1 MNDQNLS
8 QYYAD
13 APPTIVSLQI
23 KPHFEA
29 LTDKQRVYAHHIS
42 RAAFLGTRIVLRQV
56 SPESE
61 AIFDFIIALH
71 QAYHGHWPNLQK
83 DAGVTEQALKEFLEY
98 ATQFV
103 GNLGNYKGFGDS
115 KFIPRCP
122 PKTIEALALAVPKAK
137 EVLEKSKTPV
147 DAFYASPDEPAKMH
161 LGFPDKGHLS
171 AYYPDSPDITQD
183 EIEAISAFIA
193 EKKLLPENT
202 RLKKTKDGNFQ
213 LLIASGLSKP
223 PPEGGDAGP
232 NTTFNLNGKLE
243 GKNLE
248 LVFGD
253 HIEELAKIALH
264 IKKAGLNAAND
275 TQKQMMDEYAKS
287 FGSGSLNAF
296 KESQKLWVKDIGPA
310 VETNIGFIET
320 YRDPANVRA
329 EWEGLV
335 AMVNQERTKAFQ
347 KLVDAAPSMIPKLP
361 WGKDFEKDTF
371 SAPDFTSLEV
381 LTFNGSGIPAGIN
394 IPNYDDIR
402 QAIGF
407 KNVSLGNVLSAKAPN
422 EPIPFIRQDDLELYQ
437 ANRDQAFEVQVG
449 IHELLGHGT
458 GKLLQET
465 SPGKYNFDASSPP
478 VSPITKKPTCT
489 YYKPGQTW
497 SSVFG
502 GISASYEE
510 CRAECVAMA
519 LSCDFDILKIFGF
532 GDGTVDVNNKA
543 GDVLYT
549 GYLSMARAGI
559 AAVEF
564 WDPKSR
570 KWGQAHMQARFSI
583 LKTFLEAGEGFTV
596 LDYSKDDLSDLT
608 VKMDKEKI
616 LTVGRKA
623 VEAYLQKLHVF
634 KCTADYEQGKK
645 LYEEMTDVD
654 EWWSNKVRPEV
665 LRRKTPRKVFVQA
678 NTFEKDG
685 KVELKE
691 YEPTCEGMIQSWSE
705 RGVYPPA
712 MVGI

>member
-1 MNDQNLS
+1 MDERSIS

-13 APPTIVSLQI
+13 QPPTVVSLAI

-29 LTDKQRVYAHHIS
+29 LTDEQKLYAHNIS

-61 AIFDFIIALH
+61 GIFDFIVTLHKSCNGNWSKLQQESGLGDEAL
-71 QAYHGHWPNLQK
+71 QS
-83 DAGVTEQALKEFLEY
+83 FLNY
-98 ATQFV
+98 ATQFL

-115 KFIPRCP
+115 KYIPRCP
-122 PKTIEALALAVPKAK
+122 PDTIDALASAVPMAKEALR
-137 EVLEKSKTPV
+137 KSKV
-147 DAFYASPDEPAKMH
+147 DAAAFYATTEQPAKMH

-171 AYYPDSPDITQD
+171 TYYPDSPDITQD
-183 EIEAISAFIA
+183 EIEQISTFMA

-202 RLKKTKDGNFQ
+202 RLKKTADGNFQ

-232 NTTFNLNGKLE
+232 ETVFDLPGKLS
-243 GKNLE
+243 GKKLE

-253 HIEELAKIALH
+253 HIEEMAKIALH
-264 IKKAGLNAAND
+264 IKKAGLHAAND
-275 TQKQMMDEYAKS
+275 RQKQMMDHYGKS

-296 KESQKLWVKDIGPA
+296 KESQKLWVKDIGPM

-320 YRDPANVRA
+320 YRDPANVRG

-335 AMVNQERTKAFQ
+335 AMVNKERTKAFQ
-347 KLVDAAPSMIPKLP
+347 KLVDSAPSMIPKLP
-361 WGKDFEKDTF
+361 WGSDFEKDKF

-402 QAIGF
+402 QTIGF
-407 KNVSLGNVLSAKAPN
+407 KNVSLGNVLGAKAPN
-422 EPIPFIRQDDLELYQ
+422 EPIPFIHPDDLDTYRTH
-437 ANRDQAFEVQVG
+437 RDQAFEVQVG

-465 SPGKYNFDASSPP
+465 SPGTYNFNHSSPP
-478 VSPITKKPTCT
+478 LSPLTNKPITT

-519 LSCDFDILKIFGF
+519 LSCDFSILAIFGL
-532 GDGTVDVNNKA
+532 DTTSSDNNMDSPA
-543 GDVLYT
+543 GDVLHAA
-549 GYLSMARAGI
+549 YLSMARAGV
-559 AAVEF
+559 AAVEY
-564 WDPKSR
+564 WDPATR

-583 LKTFLEAGEGFTV
+583 LKTFLDAGEDFCS
-596 LDYSKDDLSDLT
+596 LHHKSKDDLSDLT
-608 VKMDKEKI
+608 VRIDRHKI

-623 VEAYLQKLHVF
+623 VEAYLQKLHVY
-634 KCTADYEQGKK
+634 KCTADFEEGRR
-645 LYEEMTDVD
+645 LYEGMTGVD
-654 EWWSNKVRPEV
+654 GWWEERVRPEV
-665 LRRKTPRKVFVQA
+665 LRRKVPRKVFVQA
-678 NTFEKDG
+678 NT
-685 KVELKE
+685 VEEEEGNVVLRE
-691 YEPTCEGMIQSWSE
+691 YEASGEGMIKSWAD
-705 RGVYPPA
+705 RDV
-712 MVGI
+712 

>member
-1 MNDQNLS
+1 MYDIDNIS

-13 APPTIVSLQI
+13 APPTIVPLAVKS
-23 KPHFEA
+23 HFEA
-29 LTDKQRVYAHHIS
+29 LTQEQKLYAHHVS

-61 AIFDFIIALH
+61 AIFDLILTLH
-71 QAYHGHWPNLQK
+71 QAYNGEWSKLQK
-83 DAGVTEQALKEFLEY
+83 DAGVDEQALSDFLSY
-98 ATQFV
+98 ATQFL
-103 GNLGNYKGFGDS
+103 GNGGNYKGFGDS

-122 PKTIEALALAVPKAK
+122 PEAIENLISVVPKAK
-137 EVLEKSKTPV
+137 EILEKANVSV
-147 DAFYASPDEPAKMH
+147 SAFYATTDEPGKMH
-161 LGFPDKGHLS
+161 LGYPDKGHLS
-171 AYYPDSPDITQD
+171 TYYPDSPGITQD
-183 EIEAISAFIA
+183 EIEQISDFMA

-213 LLIASGLSKP
+213 LLIASGLAKP
-223 PPEGGDAGP
+223 PPEGGDAGSE
-232 NTTFNLNGKLE
+232 TVFDLGGKLS
-243 GKNLE
+243 GKTLE
-248 LVFGD
+248 LVYGD
-253 HIEELAKIALH
+253 YIEEMAKIALH
-264 IKKAGLNAAND
+264 IKKAGLHAAND
-275 TQKQMMDEYAKS
+275 RQKRMMDEYAKS

-296 KESQKLWVKDIGPA
+296 KESQKLWVKDIGPK

-335 AMVNQERTKAFQ
+335 AMVNEERTRAFQ
-347 KLVDAAPSMIPKLP
+347 KLVDSAPSMIPKLP
-361 WGKDFEKDTF
+361 WGPDFEKDTF
-371 SAPDFTSLEV
+371 QAPDFTSLEV

-394 IPNYDDIR
+394 IPNYNDIR
-402 QAIGF
+402 QEIGF

-422 EPIPFIRQDDLELYQ
+422 EPIPFIHPRDLDVYQ

-465 SPGKYNFDASSPP
+465 EPGRFNFDHSHPP
-478 VSPITKKPTCT
+478 ISPITRKPIST

-502 GISASYEE
+502 GFSASYEE

-519 LSCDFDILKIFGF
+519 LSCDFDILRIFGF
-532 GDGTVDVNNKA
+532 GDGAVDMDGKA

-549 GYLSMARAGI
+549 SYLSMARAGI

-564 WDPKSR
+564 WDPKSG

-583 LKTFLEAGEGFTV
+583 LKTFLDAGEGFAT
-596 LDYSKDDLSDLT
+596 LDYSRDDDLSDLT
-608 VKMDKEKI
+608 VRVDRGKI

-634 KCTADYEQGKK
+634 KCTADYEAGKG
-645 LYEEMTDVD
+645 LYDKMTRVD
-654 EWWSNKVRPEV
+654 AWWANKVRPEV

-678 NTFEKDG
+678 NTFVKEEEEG
-685 KVELKE
+685 GEVVLRE
-691 YEPTCEGMIQSWSE
+691 YEPTCEGMIQSWVE
-705 RGVYPPA
+705 RGV
-712 MVGI
+712 

>member
-1 MNDQNLS
+1 MDERSIS

-13 APPTIVSLQI
+13 QPPTVVSLAI

-29 LTDKQRVYAHHIS
+29 LTDEQKLYAHNIS
-42 RAAFLGTRIVLRQV
+42 RAAFRGTRIVLRQV

-61 AIFDFIIALH
+61 GIFDFIITLH
-71 QAYHGHWPNLQK
+71 KSCNGNWSKLQK
-83 DAGVTEQALKEFLEY
+83 EAGLGDEALQSFLNY
-98 ATQFV
+98 ATQFL

-122 PKTIEALALAVPKAK
+122 PEAIDALASAVPMAKEALR
-137 EVLEKSKTPV
+137 KSKV
-147 DAFYASPDEPAKMH
+147 DTAALYATTEQPAKMH

-171 AYYPDSPDITQD
+171 TYYPDSPNITQD
-183 EIEAISAFIA
+183 EIEQISTFMA

-202 RLKKTKDGNFQ
+202 RLKKTADGNFQ

-232 NTTFNLNGKLE
+232 ETVFDLPGKLS
-243 GKNLE
+243 GKKLE

-253 HIEELAKIALH
+253 HIEEMAKIALH
-264 IKKAGLNAAND
+264 IKKAGLHAAND
-275 TQKQMMDEYAKS
+275 RQKQMMDHYGKS

-296 KESQKLWVKDIGPA
+296 KESQKLWVKDIGPM

-320 YRDPANVRA
+320 YRDPANVRG

-335 AMVNQERTKAFQ
+335 AMVNKERTKAFQ
-347 KLVDAAPSMIPKLP
+347 KLVDSAPSMIPKLP
-361 WGKDFEKDTF
+361 WGSDFEKDKF

-402 QAIGF
+402 QTIGF
-407 KNVSLGNVLSAKAPN
+407 KNVSLGNVLGAKAPH
-422 EPIPFIRQDDLELYQ
+422 EPIPFIHPDDLDLYRN
-437 ANRDQAFEVQVG
+437 NRDLAFEVQVG

-465 SPGKYNFDASSPP
+465 SPGTYNFNHSSPP
-478 VSPITKKPTCT
+478 LSPLTNKPITT

-497 SSVFG
+497 SGVFG

-519 LSCDFDILKIFGF
+519 LSCDFDILAIFGL
-532 GDGTVDVNNKA
+532 TTPEHNKMDSPA
-543 GDVLYT
+543 GDVLHAA
-549 GYLSMARAGI
+549 YLSMARAGV
-559 AAVEF
+559 AAVEY
-564 WDPKSR
+564 WDPTTR

-583 LKTFLEAGEGFTV
+583 LKTFLDAGENFCT
-596 LDYSKDDLSDLT
+596 LSHKSKDDFSDLT
-608 VKMDKEKI
+608 VRIDRGKI

-623 VEAYLQKLHVF
+623 VEGYLRKLHVY
-634 KCTADYEQGKK
+634 KCTADVEEGRR
-645 LYEEMTDVD
+645 LYEEMTGVD
-654 EWWSNKVRPEV
+654 AWWEGSVRPEV
-665 LRRKTPRKVFVQA
+665 LRRKVPRKVFVQA
-678 NTFEKDG
+678 NTVVEEDGEG
-685 KVELKE
+685 KVVLRE
-691 YEPTCEGMIQSWSE
+691 YEASVEGMIRSWAE
-705 RGVYPPA
+705 RDV
-712 MVGI
+712 

>member
-1 MNDQNLS
+1 MDDQSIS

-13 APPTIVSLQI
+13 QPPTVVSLAI

-29 LTDKQRVYAHHIS
+29 LTNEQKLYAHNIS
-42 RAAFLGTRIVLRQV
+42 RAAFLGSRIVLRQV

-61 AIFDFIIALH
+61 GIFDFIIALH
-71 QAYHGHWPNLQK
+71 KSCNGDWSKLQK
-83 DAGVTEQALKEFLEY
+83 ETGLDEQGLKDFLNY
-98 ATQFV
+98 ATQFL

-122 PKTIEALALAVPKAK
+122 PKTIDALASAIPMAKEALRKLNVETAA
-137 EVLEKSKTPV
+137 S
-147 DAFYASPDEPAKMH
+147 YATNNEPAKMH

-171 AYYPDSPDITQD
+171 TYYPDSPDITQD
-183 EIEAISAFIA
+183 EIEGISTFMA

-202 RLKKTKDGNFQ
+202 RLKKTADGNFK

-232 NTTFNLNGKLE
+232 ETVFDLPGKLS
-243 GKNLE
+243 GKKLE
-248 LVFGD
+248 ILYGD
-253 HIEELAKIALH
+253 HIEELAKVALH
-264 IKKAGLNAAND
+264 IKKAGLHAAND
-275 TQKQMMDEYAKS
+275 TQKQMMDHYAKS

-296 KESQKLWVKDIGPA
+296 KESQKLWVKDIGPM

-335 AMVNQERTKAFQ
+335 AMVNKERTQAFQ
-347 KLVDAAPSMIPKLP
+347 KLVNSAPSMIPKLP
-361 WGKDFEKDTF
+361 WGKDFEKDKF
-371 SAPDFTSLEV
+371 RAPDFTSLEV

-402 QAIGF
+402 QTIGF

-422 EPIPFIRQDDLELYQ
+422 EPVPFIAPHDLDLYRN
-437 ANRDQAFEVQVG
+437 NRDQAFEVQVG

-465 SPGKYNFDASSPP
+465 SPGVFNFNNSNPP
-478 VSPITKKPTCT
+478 TSPITNKPITT

-519 LSCDFDILKIFGF
+519 LSCDFSILQIFGL
-532 GDGTVDVNNKA
+532 GDGNTDINGLA
-543 GDVLYT
+543 GDVLYA
-549 GYLSMARAGI
+549 GYLSMARAGV

-564 WDPKSR
+564 WDPKTR

-583 LKTFLEAGEGFTV
+583 LKTFMEAGEGFCS
-596 LDYSKDDLSDLT
+596 LDYEKVDLSDL
-608 VKMDKEKI
+608 MIQLDRQKI
-616 LTVGRKA
+616 LTTGRKA
-623 VEAYLQKLHVF
+623 VEAYLQKLHVY
-634 KCTADYEQGKK
+634 KCTADFEAGKG
-645 LYEEMTDVD
+645 LYDEMTNVD
-654 EWWSNKVRPEV
+654 KWWEEKVRPEV
-665 LRRKTPRKVFVQA
+665 IRRKVPRKVFVQA
-678 NTFEKDG
+678 NTVEGEGG
-685 KVELKE
+685 KIELKE
-691 YEPTCEGMIQSWSE
+691 YEATCEGMIRSWAE
-705 RGVYPPA
+705 RDV
-712 MVGI
+712 

>member
-1 MNDQNLS
+1 MHEIDDQS
-8 QYYAD
+8 QYFAD
-13 APPTIVSLQI
+13 APPTIVPLLV
-23 KPHFEA
+23 KPHFDA
-29 LTDKQRVYAHHIS
+29 LTDEQKLYAHHVS
-42 RAAFLGTRIVLRQV
+42 RAAFLGTRVVLRQV

-61 AIFDFIIALH
+61 GIFDFILALH
-71 QAYHGHWPNLQK
+71 DAYHGNWPNLQK
-83 DAGVTEQALKEFLEY
+83 AAGITDQALQDFLSY
-98 ATQFV
+98 ATQFL
-103 GNLGNYKGFGDS
+103 GNAGNYKGFGDS

-122 PKTIEALALAVPKAK
+122 QETIDALASAVPKAE
-137 EVLEKSKTPV
+137 EVLEKSNISV
-147 DAFYASPDEPAKMH
+147 AAFYATTEHPEQMH

-171 AYYPDSPDITQD
+171 TYYPDSPDIAQD
-183 EIEAISAFIA
+183 EIEHISDFMA

-202 RLKKTKDGNFQ
+202 RLKKTEDGNFQ
-213 LLIASGLSKP
+213 LLIASGLAKP

-232 NTTFNLNGKLE
+232 ETVFDLGGKLDR
-243 GKNLE
+243 KKLE
-248 LVFGD
+248 LVYGD
-253 HIEELAKIALH
+253 HIEELAKIALQ

-275 TQKQMMDEYAKS
+275 RQKQMMDEYAKS

-296 KESQKLWVKDIGPA
+296 KESQKLWVKDIGPM

-335 AMVNQERTKAFQ
+335 AMVNKERTQAFQ

-361 WGKDFEKDTF
+361 WSRDFEKDTF
-371 SAPDFTSLEV
+371 QAPDFTSLEV

-394 IPNYDDIR
+394 IPNYNDIR
-402 QAIGF
+402 QEVGF

-422 EPIPFIRQDDLELYQ
+422 EPIPFIHPRDLDVYQ

-465 SPGKYNFDASSPP
+465 EQGKYNFDISNPPLSP
-478 VSPITKKPTCT
+478 VTNKPITT

-502 GISASYEE
+502 GFSASYEE

-519 LSCDFDILKIFGF
+519 LSCDFSILDIFGF
-532 GDGTVDVNNKA
+532 GDGSADMHGKA

-549 GYLSMARAGI
+549 GYLSMARAGV

-564 WDPKSR
+564 WDPQSR

-583 LKTFLEAGEGFTV
+583 LKTFLAAGEGFAA
-596 LDYSKDDLSDLT
+596 LDAAEEDGHLSDLT
-608 VKMDKEKI
+608 VRLDRAKI

-634 KCTADYEQGKK
+634 KCTADYEAGKK
-645 LYEEMTDVD
+645 LYEEMTHVD
-654 EWWSNKVRPEV
+654 EWWATKVRPEV

-678 NTFEKDG
+678 NTVEKNG

-691 YEPTCEGMIQSWSE
+691 YEPTCEGMVQSWAE
-705 RGVYPPA
+705 RGV
-712 MVGI
+712 